1 MKKDNV
7 VQFEG
12 DTRNQ
17 NKRKR
22 KKFFNVKT
30 FGIILILII
39 SVGGILFSP
48 LFSIKNINI
57 TEMEKYT
64 ESEMCEKLN
73 LNKGENIFSF
83 VLSNHKKTLKNDQYI
98 EDIDIRMVLPDT
110 IEIKVSERKVRGY
123 VPFMGSY
130 LYIDEYGR
138 VLDVQDSYKTNLPI
152 VEGLE
157 FDSFKIGDTLDV
169 DNEESFEV
177 IVTIAQL
184 ITKYNILE
192 DIVRID
198 VKDPKN
204 IKASMKNVEVLLGD
218 LKDCDEKIRTMVAV
232 MEQINDND
240 RGTLDLS
247 DLSQPIVFKYLT

>member
-1 MKKDNV
+1 M
-7 VQFEG
+7 
-12 DTRNQ
+12 
-17 NKRKR
+17 
-22 KKFFNVKT
+22 
-30 FGIILILII
+30 
-39 SVGGILFSP
+39 
-48 LFSIKNINI
+48 
-57 TEMEKYT
+57 
-64 ESEMCEKLN
+64 
-73 LNKGENIFSF
+73 
-83 VLSNHKKTLKNDQYI
+83 
-98 EDIDIRMVLPDT
+98 
-110 IEIKVSERKVRGY
+110 
-123 VPFMGSY
+123 
-130 LYIDEYGR
+130 
-138 VLDVQDSYKTNLPI
+138 QDSYKTNLPI

>member
-1 MKKDNV
+1 M

-157 FDSFKIGDTLDV
+157 FDSFK
-169 DNEESFEV
+169 
-177 IVTIAQL
+177 
-184 ITKYNILE
+184 
-192 DIVRID
+192 
-198 VKDPKN
+198 
-204 IKASMKNVEVLLGD
+204 
-218 LKDCDEKIRTMVAV
+218 
-232 MEQINDND
+232 
-240 RGTLDLS
+240 
-247 DLSQPIVFKYLT
+247 

>member
-1 MKKDNV
+1 M
-7 VQFEG
+7 
-12 DTRNQ
+12 
-17 NKRKR
+17 
-22 KKFFNVKT
+22 
-30 FGIILILII
+30 
-39 SVGGILFSP
+39 
-48 LFSIKNINI
+48 
-57 TEMEKYT
+57 
-64 ESEMCEKLN
+64 
-73 LNKGENIFSF
+73 
-83 VLSNHKKTLKNDQYI
+83 
-98 EDIDIRMVLPDT
+98 
-110 IEIKVSERKVRGY
+110 
-123 VPFMGSY
+123 
-130 LYIDEYGR
+130 
-138 VLDVQDSYKTNLPI
+138 
-152 VEGLE
+152 
-157 FDSFKIGDTLDV
+157 DV

>member
-1 MKKDNV
+1 M

-110 IEIKVSERKVRGY
+110 IEIKVSERKLSLFACFGY
-123 VPFMGSY
+123 RCFITHIKQHFG
-130 LYIDEYGR
+130 
-138 VLDVQDSYKTNLPI
+138 
-152 VEGLE
+152 
-157 FDSFKIGDTLDV
+157 F
-169 DNEESFEV
+169 V
-177 IVTIAQL
+177 I
-184 ITKYNILE
+184 
-192 DIVRID
+192 
-198 VKDPKN
+198 
-204 IKASMKNVEVLLGD
+204 
-218 LKDCDEKIRTMVAV
+218 
-232 MEQINDND
+232 
-240 RGTLDLS
+240 
-247 DLSQPIVFKYLT
+247 